1 MTSCLKN
8 VLSYCGLI
16 HHAIVGNQVFEIKCY
31 RTSLNVYSTTEMWLD
46 EFLCLNVCPRQ
57 ISFSRQ
63 TGSRKKK
70 DQCTLN
76 LETGKQTRRCSVP
89 FQQRWECKKQT
100 ARLLSN
106 FICIFST
113 LSYKNQSQRPN
124 ISQLDNF
131 SKIFNWLHSS
141 FLVHQ
146 FSVRARVKS
155 LKMRLLSELLTS
167 KSWDASIT

>member
-1 MTSCLKN
+1 MSL
-8 VLSYCGLI
+8 
-16 HHAIVGNQVFEIKCY
+16 
-31 RTSLNVYSTTEMWLD
+31 SLNVYSTTEMWLD
-46 EFLCLNVCPRQ
+46 EFLCLNVCPGQ

-124 ISQLDNF
+124 ISQIRTFSRNSIGLKFRPIAFILAFWCTGFKLGLVLEIWKCDCVAVWALDL
-131 SKIFNWLHSS
+131 KILGC
-141 FLVHQ
+141 Q
-146 FSVRARVKS
+146 
-155 LKMRLLSELLTS
+155 
-167 KSWDASIT
+167 